1 MIAPAR
7 RADAVAAGG
16 AGVVALVVYVLTL
29 LPGVGYSGDTA
40 KWQFIGVVGGVPHA
54 TGYPLYVAL
63 DQVWVRLVPFGSIAW
78 RVNLLSA
85 VLGAATVA
93 VLYVVLRQLGLR
105 REVALAT
112 TLVFAFSQTFWSQA
126 VVAEVYTLHLLFLVS
141 VTACLAHWRLGGANA
156 WLLAGLG
163 LYALSFGHHLTTGL
177 ALPGIAWLVWN
188 DRHRA
193 LTARNVAFVV
203 AAALVGAAQY
213 LYLLRLS
220 DVGGYHE
227 GRIDT
232 FGDILGYV
240 TGGEFKDSMFIF
252 SWYGLL
258 VGRVPML
265 FRFLRHE
272 YFVLLVP
279 MAYGVWHGVR
289 RASSPARRD
298 VAIHLALLGALSAV
312 YVLNYDVPDVIVFC
326 LPLFL
331 VLAVFLGVAIEAG
344 LTRLSERRA
353 AADDVD
359 DVDEVTAAGGAAA
372 NGDGNGTGSGSNG
385 HVADDPRPAPGLDR
399 RARLAVACGLAAL
412 VAVVAAV
419 DYGRSSQR
427 GTTDDAERIERA
439 IAAAGTGAVLL
450 TDDYVDSEYFWY
462 YLLGEGLGEERDL
475 ALANQV
481 QPRDVARW
489 FSSRT
494 GPVAAAARAVDQP
507 DPPLYTATA
516 HQAVLLVDH
525 GMAIDEVAPGVW
537 RVTPG
542 EPESGPEPGSE
553 TGPTEAAQPR

>member
-1 MIAPAR
+1 MIAPSR
-7 RADAVAAGG
+7 RADVVAAAG
-16 AGVVALVVYVLTL
+16 AGAASLVVYLISL

-40 KWQFIGVVGGVPHA
+40 KWQFIGVAGGVPHA

-93 VLYVVLRQLGLR
+93 VLYLVLRQLGLR

-112 TLVFAFSQTFWSQA
+112 TLLFAFSQTFWTQA
-126 VVAEVYTLHLLFLVS
+126 VVAEVYTLHLLFLVT
-141 VTACLAHWRLGGANA
+141 VTACLARWRMGGANA

-163 LYALSFGHHLTTGL
+163 VYAISFGHHLTTGL
-177 ALPGIAWLVWN
+177 ALPGIAWLVWS
-188 DRHRA
+188 DRQRA
-193 LTARNVAFVV
+193 LTARNVAFV
-203 AAALVGAAQY
+203 AAAVVVGASQY
-213 LYLLRLS
+213 LYLMRLS
-220 DVGGYHE
+220 DIGAYHE
-227 GRIDT
+227 GNIDT
-232 FGDILGYV
+232 FGDVLGYV

-272 YFVLLVP
+272 YFLLLAP
-279 MAYGVWHGVR
+279 MAVGVWQGVW

-298 VAIHLALLGALSAV
+298 VAVHLFLLGLLSAF

-331 VLAVFLGVAIEAG
+331 VLAVFLGVALDAG
-344 LTRLSERRA
+344 VTWLEQRRP
-353 AADDVD
+353 ADD
-359 DVDEVTAAGGAAA
+359 
-372 NGDGNGTGSGSNG
+372 
-385 HVADDPRPAPGLDR
+385 DR
-399 RARLAVACGLAAL
+399 RRTRLAVAGGLAGL
-412 VAVVAAV
+412 VAVVGLV

-427 GTTDDAERIERA
+427 GTTADADRIERA
-439 IAAAGTGAVLL
+439 LAAAGTGAVLL
-450 TDDYVDSEYFWY
+450 TDDYGDSEYLWY

-481 QPRDVARW
+481 KPAQVAQY
-489 FSSRT
+489 FSAGT
-494 GPVAAAARAVDQP
+494 GPVAAAALEVEVV

-516 HQAVLLVDH
+516 HQAVTLADH
-525 GMAIDEVAPGVW
+525 GLGIAEVAPSVW
-537 RVTPG
+537 RVTR
-542 EPESGPEPGSE
+542 
-553 TGPTEAAQPR
+553 PTPATSPIPAAPAPAPAAPATRP